1 MNTKVIYTCL
11 TGNYDTLLQP
21 EVVDNSFDFICFSN
35 DFNETKIGIW
45 EIRKIPFE
53 TNDNSRL
60 SRYPKILSHKVLQDY
75 EYSIYIDAN
84 IQIVGQEIYNIANQK
99 IKEGVLIAQV
109 PHPFEKCIYDDI
121 KFAFKVFKIDFQ
133 TAKIQYQHLKS
144 EGYPKNYGLFEN
156 NLIFRKHNVDKVIT
170 IMTEWWNEY
179 LMYSKR
185 DQFSLMY
192 IY

>member
-60 SRYPKILSHKVLQDY
+60 SRYPKILSHKVLQDLY
-75 EYSIYIDAN
+75 RCQYSNCGTRD
-84 IQIVGQEIYNIANQK
+84 IQHCQ
-99 IKEGVLIAQV
+99 
-109 PHPFEKCIYDDI
+109 
-121 KFAFKVFKIDFQ
+121 
-133 TAKIQYQHLKS
+133 
-144 EGYPKNYGLFEN
+144 PKNQRRS
-156 NLIFRKHNVDKVIT
+156 IDSASAASI
-170 IMTEWWNEY
+170 
-179 LMYSKR
+179 
-185 DQFSLMY
+185 
-192 IY
+192 